1 MRKSLLIVFLLAWA
15 GIVQAQEVRDSMR
28 VYYRTGYR
36 TVDTTFCD
44 NRHEL
49 SHFIQSIK
57 DAMERGELER
67 VIIRSCAS
75 PDGTNA
81 ANERLAARRADSLQA
96 YIQRHTGIPDSMI
109 EKCSEGI
116 AWSMLREMVAESEMQ
131 YRDEVLVILDNTPL
145 WVYDDAGKIISGK
158 KKELM
163 DLKGGVP
170 YRYMYEHFF
179 PEMRSSLSATLYA
192 RKAEEPQPQKPAE
205 EPKDTVPALVVTPP
219 TTVAETPAEEMPE
232 PAPEEEKP
240 FRPLLAVKTN
250 VLYWAGLM
258 PDFRNYSF
266 IPNLELEYFFLDRW
280 SVAAAGNYAKWDY
293 SGDDWFGISTWS
305 VEPRWWIWGDGKY
318 RWIYLGLYGEVG
330 DYDVQNN
337 RIAIDGYTGKLW
349 STGLSVGAALPFT
362 KRWGAEVGLR
372 AGYRHAQEKAYS
384 YEAPDYFLDAKDTGN
399 HWGVTGIKA
408 SIYYRF
414 GKGNK

>member
-1 MRKSLLIVFLLAWA
+1 MKKGIVIGFLIALA
-15 GIVQAQEVRDSMR
+15 GVVQAQEVTDSMR
-28 VYYRTGYR
+28 IYYRTGYR
-36 TVDTTFCD
+36 NVDTTFRD
-44 NRHEL
+44 NRTEL
-49 SHFIQSIK
+49 AHFIQSVK
-57 DAMERGELER
+57 SAMERGELER

-75 PDGTNA
+75 PDGTNR
-81 ANERLAARRADSLQA
+81 ANELLAARRADSLQA
-96 YIQRHTGIPDSMI
+96 YILRHTGLPEKMV

-116 AWSMLREMVAESEMQ
+116 AWNMLREMVAGSDMQ
-131 YRDEVLVILDNTPL
+131 YRDEVLVILDETPL
-145 WVYDDAGKIISGK
+145 WIYDEQGRIVDGK
-158 KKELM
+158 KKQLM

-179 PEMRSSLSATLYA
+179 PDMRSSLSATLYE
-192 RKAEEPQPQKPAE
+192 RKAVPETPVQAK
-205 EPKDTVPALVVTPP
+205 EPKDTIKTEVVTTPP
-219 TTVAETPAEEMPE
+219 PVPDTTEK
-232 PAPEEEKP
+232 PAPIAPIPQEEKA

-250 VLYWAGLM
+250 LLYWAGLM

-280 SVAAAGNYAKWDY
+280 SVAAAGNYAKWEY

-305 VEPRWWIWGDGKY
+305 VEPRWWIWGDGQY

-337 RIAIDGYTGKLW
+337 RIAVDGYTGKLW
-349 STGLSVGAALPFT
+349 STGLSVGAALPFS

-372 AGYRHAQEKAYS
+372 AGYRHSQEKAYS
-384 YEAPDYFLDAKDTGN
+384 YEAPDYFLDAEDTGN
-399 HWGVTGIKA
+399 HWGVTGIKV
-408 SIYYRF
+408 SLYYRF